1 MQDIHVVTFSSKFG
15 FVHIP
20 RQKRLKMWCQWKER
34 HSFVLQM
41 PFWVDWS
48 SLSSCYA
55 DGWNTL
61 IRYSFQSLKWAF
73 KSVNLC
79 NWKRNRFF
87 SPCRPFWPPYWCTK
101 VVHQYDRPILSTV
114 IKSKRCL
121 PIGKVQADYRDSV
134 WLVLVAS
141 SVQFSKNIVRWF
153 SLLFCF

>member
-1 MQDIHVVTFSSKFG
+1 MPRIRIWSTLELEASPVEVNNCRKDKKRRKRKGQQKFKKMQDIHVVTFSSKFG

-55 DGWNTL
+55 DGWNIL

-79 NWKRNRFF
+79 NWKRNQFF
-87 SPCRPFWPPYWCTK
+87 LLADLSGHHIGVQKWCTSMTDP
-101 VVHQYDRPILSTV
+101 YLA
-114 IKSKRCL
+114 L
-121 PIGKVQADYRDSV
+121 
-134 WLVLVAS
+134 
-141 SVQFSKNIVRWF
+141 
-153 SLLFCF
+153 